1 MQNEFKEIHVGDIS
15 LAYIEQ
21 GHGAPVIF
29 VHGGGP
35 TDLRTWGLQIGP
47 FAEHFRVIA
56 YSQRYHYPNA
66 WVGDGSD
73 INSTSVHAGD
83 LAALIVALQLG
94 RVHLIGFSY
103 GADIVLRLAVE
114 HPELVRTLVVAE
126 PALVSWLVT
135 LPGGSELFAEYTGTV
150 IPAKRAVQNGD
161 LELGLRLFID
171 AVLGSGLYDQLPTS
185 AQDRLRDNVRLLS
198 AEPTDISE
206 AVTDITRNDAT
217 TIQAPTLILTGD
229 ESPQMFLLVSQELAL
244 YLPNAEQ
251 VQISGASH
259 LLHIMNPQAYNATVL
274 AFLTKH
280 AG

>member
-1 MQNEFKEIHVGDIS
+1 MQYDFKEIRVGDIS

-35 TDLRTWGLQIGP
+35 TDLRTWGLQIEP

-66 WVGDGSD
+66 WIGDGSD
-73 INSTSVHAGD
+73 INSTTVHAGD
-83 LAALIVALQLG
+83 LAALIVALRLG
-94 RVHLIGFSY
+94 SVHLVGSSY
-103 GADIVLRLAVE
+103 GAEIVLRLAVE

-126 PALVSWLVT
+126 PGLDTWLVT
-135 LPGGSELFAEYTGTV
+135 LPGGTELFAESAGMM
-150 IPAKRAVQNGD
+150 ISAKQAVQNGD
-161 LELGLRLFID
+161 LELGVRLFVDI
-171 AVLGSGLYDQLPTS
+171 VLGKGLFDQLPAATRN
-185 AQDRLRDNVRLLS
+185 RLMDNVRLIG
-198 AEPTDISE
+198 AVPTEISE
-206 AVTDITRNDAT
+206 IVTGITRDDAA

-229 ESPQMFLLVSQELAL
+229 QSPEMFLLVSQELAR

-251 VQISGASH
+251 AQIGGASH
-259 LLHIMNPQAYNATVL
+259 LLHGMNPQAFNATVL
-274 AFLTKH
+274 AFLAKH